1 MSKSL
6 IPKLEA
12 IKQRYNEVADLIIQ
26 PDVISDQKKYGQL
39 NKEYSDLGKIV
50 VVFDQYKQ
58 ALNTIEESDEIIA
71 DGSDKDFVELAKIE
85 KNEAI
90 EKIPGLEEELK
101 ILLIPKDP
109 ADDKNVIV
117 ELRAGTGGDE
127 AAIFVED
134 VYRAYAM
141 YFKSKGWK
149 HEITDSNEASKGY
162 KELILKVEGDG
173 VYGIM
178 KFESGVHRVQRV
190 PETESQGR
198 VHTSAITVAV
208 LPEAEEV
215 DFELNPADIEM
226 QTSRS
231 GGAGGQNV
239 NKVETKVQL
248 THKPSGLVVVCQ
260 QARSQLANRE
270 LAMEMLRTKLYDI
283 ELQKVQLTHK
293 PSGLVVVCQQAR
305 SQLANRELAMEMLR
319 TKLYDIEL
327 QKVQGDVAAQRKSM
341 VSTGDRSAKIKTY
354 NYPQGRV
361 TDHRINKSIYNLDAY
376 MNGDLQEMIDAVI
389 MAENAEKMKGEEES
403 Y

>member
-26 PDVISDQKKYGQL
+26 PDVISDQKRYSSL

-50 VVFDQYKQ
+50 RVYDQYKG
-58 ALNTIEESDEIIA
+58 ALDTIEESDEIIA

-85 KNEAI
+85 KNEAL
-90 EKIPGLEEELK
+90 EKIPGLEDELK
-101 ILLIPKDP
+101 VLLIPKDP

-134 VYRAYAM
+134 VYRMYSM
-141 YFKSKGWK
+141 YFKTKGWR
-149 HEITDSNEASKGY
+149 HEVTDSNEAAKGY
-162 KELILKVEGDG
+162 KELIMKVEGEG

-198 VHTSAITVAV
+198 VHTSAITIAV

-248 THKPSGLVVVCQ
+248 THKPSG
-260 QARSQLANRE
+260 
-270 LAMEMLRTKLYDI
+270 M
-283 ELQKVQLTHK
+283 
-293 PSGLVVVCQQAR
+293 VVVCQQAR

-327 QKVQGDVAAQRKSM
+327 QKVQGDIAAQRKSM

-361 TDHRINKSIYNLDAY
+361 TDHRINKSMYNLDAY
-376 MNGDLQEMIDAVI
+376 MNGDISEMIDAVI
-389 MAENAEKMKGEEES
+389 MAENAEKMKGEEDN